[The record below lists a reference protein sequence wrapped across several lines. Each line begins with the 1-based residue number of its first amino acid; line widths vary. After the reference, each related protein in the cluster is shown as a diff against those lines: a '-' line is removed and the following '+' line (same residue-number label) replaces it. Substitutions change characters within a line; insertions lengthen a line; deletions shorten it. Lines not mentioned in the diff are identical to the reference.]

1 MKTQRSKTGI
11 VHKMREIRDK
21 VSFDIMEMSLDEE
34 KNFIKKQ
41 LSELKRKRKYVVQ
54 QILLSAQ
61 MQNRLKKKDRV
72 FGYAK
77 GKITL
82 KPDFDDPVEDFKEYM

>member
-1 MKTQRSKTGI
+1 
-11 VHKMREIRDK
+11 
-21 VSFDIMEMSLDEE
+21 
-34 KNFIKKQ
+34 
-41 LSELKRKRKYVVQ
+41 
-54 QILLSAQ
+54 